1 MGNWDSM
8 GRFGKGVGKGGKGEE
23 WRSEGGM
30 GKARR
35 RGLG

>member
-23 WRSEGGM
+23 WRSEG
-30 GKARR
+30 
-35 RGLG
+35 RGRQGEGG